1 MLQSMGLQG
10 LDMTKW
16 LNSNKSSIINMYWIF
31 FIHSSV
37 NRHLGYLYVL
47 AIVNSTAVNTG
58 VHISFQTTVFSEY
71 MPWIWMVGSCASSI
85 FKFLR
90 VLHKGRRSWMWVNS
104 VSWYLTFQAGFSMLA
119 KLTLYLKLSQVV
131 FVEFSLKVGNSY
143 AMSVNFICLQNCS
156 PLLYHKD
163 AL

>member
-1 MLQSMGLQG
+1 MLQSMELQG

-90 VLHKGRRSWMWVNS
+90 DLHTVLHSGCTNLHSHQQDLFFSIPSPAFITCRLLDRSHSDWCEV
-104 VSWYLTFQAGFSMLA
+104 VPHCRFDLHFS
-119 KLTLYLKLSQVV
+119 
-131 FVEFSLKVGNSY
+131 N
-143 AMSVNFICLQNCS
+143 N
-156 PLLYHKD
+156 
-163 AL
+163 

>member
-90 VLHKGRRSWMWVNS
+90 DLQTVLHSGCTNLHSHNS
-104 VSWYLTFQAGFSMLA
+104 VGGFSILH
-119 KLTLYLKLSQVV
+119 TLSWPASW
-131 FVEFSLKVGNSY
+131 E
-143 AMSVNFICLQNCS
+143 ICMQDKKQQLELDMEQHTGS
-156 PLLYHKD
+156 K
-163 AL
+163 

>member
-16 LNSNKSSIINMYWIF
+16 LNNNKSSIINMYWIF

-37 NRHLGYLYVL
+37 NRHLGYLYIL

-71 MPWIWMVGSCASSI
+71 MPCIGMVGSCTSSI

-90 VLHKGRRSWMWVNS
+90 DLHTVLRCGRTNLHSHNNVG
-104 VSWYLTFQAGFSMLA
+104 GFSILH
-119 KLTLYLKLSQVV
+119 TLSWPASW
-131 FVEFSLKVGNSY
+131 E
-143 AMSVNFICLQNCS
+143 ICMQDKKQQLELDMEQQTGS
-156 PLLYHKD
+156 K
-163 AL
+163 

>member
-16 LNSNKSSIINMYWIF
+16 LNNNKSSIINMYWIF
-31 FIHSSV
+31 FIQSSV
-37 NRHLGYLYVL
+37 NRHLGYLYIL

-71 MPWIWMVGSCASSI
+71 MPCIGMVGSCTSSI

-90 VLHKGRRSWMWVNS
+90 DLHTVLAVQIYCCGRTNLHSHNS
-104 VSWYLTFQAGFSMLA
+104 VGGFSILH
-119 KLTLYLKLSQVV
+119 TLSWPASW
-131 FVEFSLKVGNSY
+131 E
-143 AMSVNFICLQNCS
+143 ICMQDKKQQLELDMEQQTGS
-156 PLLYHKD
+156 K
-163 AL
+163 